1 MKNPMDL
8 FMLIFVVLIM
18 LVGIYIYISLDAQKD
33 LREMRYFDSAGT
45 EHVTNIA

>member
-8 FMLIFVVLIM
+8 YMLIFVVLIM
-18 LVGIYIYISLDAQKD
+18 LVGIYISLDAQKD

-45 EHVTNIA
+45 EHVANIA